1 LQKVVEDLPKAK
13 AVIFD
18 LDGIITDTAKY
29 HYIAWKNM
37 AQKIEIEIDEVFNEK
52 LKGISRMGSLE
63 LILEQGH
70 KTGVFSAVEK
80 DRVAAE
86 KNSEYLELLKE
97 LTATDI
103 LPGIKTLLQ
112 QLRAANYGVALASA
126 SKNAPQILAA
136 LGIEEYFPVIADPS
150 AVKAGKPAPDI
161 FLAAAAQLGVEPEN
175 CIGIEDAEAG
185 VQAIRAAGMKAIA
198 VGTDDAI
205 MNSGAD
211 IIVAKTEQV
220 TLELVEQLFRQQ

>member
-1 LQKVVEDLPKAK
+1 MK

-37 AQKIEIEIDEVFNEK
+37 AKKIGIEIDEVFNEK

-63 LILEQGH
+63 LILEQGG
-70 KTGVFSAVEK
+70 KTGVFSAAEK
-80 DRVAAE
+80 DQLAAE
-86 KNSEYLELLKE
+86 KNAEYLELLKE
-97 LTATDI
+97 LNAADI
-103 LPGIKTLLQ
+103 LPGIKTLLE

-136 LGIEEYFPVIADPS
+136 LGIEEHFPVIADPA

-161 FLAAAAQLGVEPEN
+161 FLAAAAQLGAEPKN
-175 CIGIEDAEAG
+175 CVGIEDAEAG
-185 VQAIRAAGMKAIA
+185 VRAIRAAGMKSIA
-198 VGTDDAI
+198 VGTDEAI
-205 MNSGAD
+205 TNSGAD
-211 IIVAKTEQV
+211 IIVSKTEHV
-220 TLELVEQLFRQQ
+220 TIELVEQLFGQQ

>member
-1 LQKVVEDLPKAK
+1 MK

-37 AQKIEIEIDEVFNEK
+37 AQKIGIEIDEVFNEK

-63 LILEQGH
+63 LILEQGG
-70 KTGVFSAVEK
+70 KTGVFNATEK
-80 DRVAAE
+80 DQLATD
-86 KNSEYLELLKE
+86 KNAEYLELLKE
-97 LTATDI
+97 LSAADI
-103 LPGIKTLLQ
+103 LPGIKTLLE

-136 LGIEEYFPVIADPS
+136 LGIEEHFPVIADPA

-161 FLAAAAQLGVEPEN
+161 FLAAAAQLGAEPTN

-185 VQAIRAAGMKAIA
+185 VRAIRAAGMKSIA
-198 VGTDDAI
+198 VGTDEAI
-205 MNSGAD
+205 INSGAD
-211 IIVAKTEQV
+211 IIVAKTELV
-220 TLELVEQLFRQQ
+220 TIELVEQLFGKQ

>member
-1 LQKVVEDLPKAK
+1 MK

-37 AQKIEIEIDEVFNEK
+37 AQKIGIEIDEVFNEK

-63 LILEQGH
+63 LILEQGG
-70 KTGVFSAVEK
+70 KTGVFSATEK
-80 DRVAAE
+80 DQLAAE
-86 KNSEYLELLKE
+86 KNDEYLELLKE
-97 LTATDI
+97 LNAADI
-103 LPGIKTLLQ
+103 LPGIKILLE

-136 LGIEEYFPVIADPS
+136 LGIEEHFPVIADPA
-150 AVKAGKPAPDI
+150 AVKTGKPAPDI
-161 FLAAAAQLGVEPEN
+161 FLAAAAQLGAEPKN

-185 VQAIRAAGMKAIA
+185 VRAIRAAGMKSIA
-198 VGTDDAI
+198 VGTDEAI
-205 MNSGAD
+205 TNSGAD
-211 IIVAKTEQV
+211 IIVARTEQV
-220 TLELVEQLFRQQ
+220 TLELVEQLFGQ

>member
-1 LQKVVEDLPKAK
+1 MK

-37 AQKIEIEIDEVFNEK
+37 AQKIGIEIDEVFNEK

-63 LILEQGH
+63 LILEQGG
-70 KTGVFSAVEK
+70 KTGVFNATEK
-80 DRVAAE
+80 DQLATD
-86 KNSEYLELLKE
+86 KNAEYLELLKE
-97 LTATDI
+97 LSAADI
-103 LPGIKTLLQ
+103 LPGIKTLLE

-136 LGIEEYFPVIADPS
+136 LGIEEHFPVIADPA

-161 FLAAAAQLGVEPEN
+161 FLAAAAQLGAEPTN

-185 VQAIRAAGMKAIA
+185 VRAIRAAGVKSIA
-198 VGTDDAI
+198 VGTDEAI
-205 MNSGAD
+205 RNSGAD
-211 IIVAKTEQV
+211 IIVAKTELV
-220 TLELVEQLFRQQ
+220 TIELVEQLFGKQ

>member
-1 LQKVVEDLPKAK
+1 MK

-80 DRVAAE
+80 DRLAAE